1 MSLTK
6 RIAKIDHTLNLAYRT
21 PIFANDWNAEDKIV
35 YAEFAQ
41 DFSRMSERQRNR
53 FYEKAMK
60 ILQKR
65 NFLQWHSIAKGLNR
79 LYFGK

>member
-6 RIAKIDHTLNLAYRT
+6 RIAKVDTTLNLAYRT
-21 PIFANDWNAEDKIV
+21 RLFASDWNCEEKVV

-53 FYEKAMK
+53 FYEKSMK

-65 NFLQWHSIAKGLNR
+65 NFVHWHSIAKGLNC
-79 LYFGK
+79 LYYGK